1 MILGRT
7 AMIAVITMIVTY
19 VISGQLIPGVF

>member
-7 AMIAVITMIVTY
+7 AMIAIMVMIGTY
-19 VISGQLIPGVF
+19 LASGQLIPGVW